1 MSKLL
6 EIALETAAV
15 VALKVFEAL
24 MNRAPT
30 DEDVE
35 VIAQRMRL
43 RFRAHAQARLDAR
56 RAGR

>member
-24 MNRAPT
+24 MNRAPSN
-30 DEDVE
+30 EDVDE
-35 VIAQRMRL
+35 IAARL
-43 RFRAHAQARLDAR
+43 RKRFRANAQARLDAR
-56 RAGR
+56 KAGR